1 MDKHLVDHF
10 MVDHQYTVGGP
21 AAFTYDGN
29 GNLTGDGAV
38 TFAYDVEN
46 RLISAAGGRS
56 ATLTY
61 DPLGRL
67 FQVSSPT
74 TSTRFVYDGD
84 ALIAE
89 YDNAGTLLKRYV
101 HAPSADTPLVAY
113 DGAGVTT
120 PQWLHANWQGS
131 IVAISDAN
139 GNSTQTNGYDAYGI
153 GNAGN
158 KGRFQYTGQ
167 AWIPE
172 LGLYHYKARMYS
184 PTLGRF
190 LQTDPIGYE
199 DQVNL
204 YAYVANDP
212 VNGTDPTGEKVEVY
226 YHLVVS
232 PYLDSARHFSIR
244 ITPDDQKSIAKDSR
258 YSNVDADGNHYTTL
272 SGYPSPTVS
281 MDHIGT
287 LTKQQ
292 NRSTDV
298 GKQEGSSAVSLP
310 KGMNEN
316 QFIGKLQSSFDNY
329 NDNLNYDLFPA
340 KGTDGY
346 NSNSFATGLIG
357 AAGGKAPD
365 LPMTGLARL
374 HAPGY
379 DKPVPKTC
387 FEKRNS
393 C

>member
-1 MDKHLVDHF
+1 MLF
-10 MVDHQYTVGGP
+10 PLLSTGGP

-212 VNGTDPTGEKVEVY
+212 VNGRDPTGMYEKDVHYNLTEVLALAAGISPSVARQIAAGDQGVDDNPATSPMGMSPAGHDVQVRED
-226 YHLVVS
+226 YHFTSESRRSELYSNFQKSGKAGDLGTYLHAKQDSYSHAGYGARFGHLFAGHAPDKTFNDVS
-232 PYLDSARHFSIR
+232 KADAMARSTFSTLEGAKGRLGQTGAGLPYSAVAAAVHNFNAADSAGAKNQVL
-244 ITPDDQKSIAKDSR
+244 DDLRKKI
-258 YSNVDADGNHYTTL
+258 
-272 SGYPSPTVS
+272 
-281 MDHIGT
+281 
-287 LTKQQ
+287 
-292 NRSTDV
+292 
-298 GKQEGSSAVSLP
+298 
-310 KGMNEN
+310 NE
-316 QFIGKLQSSFDNY
+316 
-329 NDNLNYDLFPA
+329 
-340 KGTDGY
+340 
-346 NSNSFATGLIG
+346 
-357 AAGGKAPD
+357 
-365 LPMTGLARL
+365 R
-374 HAPGY
+374 
-379 DKPVPKTC
+379 
-387 FEKRNS
+387 
-393 C
+393 